1 MLQGAHIGVGD
12 WYIVAARVA
21 KSIAI
26 DVNVD
31 RRDFRRLGLRMADGV
46 WFTFMK
52 GVDGKAV
59 WGLGAVDVCF
69 IVVLGNLRPVQQ
81 QI

>member
-1 MLQGAHIGVGD
+1 M
-12 WYIVAARVA
+12 AATVA
-21 KSIAI
+21 KGMAS
-26 DVNVD
+26 DVNVN
-31 RRDFRRLGLRMADGV
+31 RRDFRRLSLRMADGV
-46 WFTFMK
+46 WLTFME
-52 GVDGKAV
+52 GVNGKAV